1 MRAARRDRAY
11 APAWFGLADSL
22 VYDYVYFGGSYQDVH
37 ARVRAAAETALRLD
51 PKLSDAHL
59 AMGRVLGELEWDWAA
74 ADAEFKRTLELDP
87 NNVLALWCA
96 SEYALIGDRLD
107 EALKLIQ
114 NAAARDA
121 VGYGVYTGIGDVQ
134 VRRGR
139 LAEAGAAYPQATE
152 INATAARKPMWLGFP
167 LLARGG
173 TE

>member
-107 EALKLIQ
+107 EALMLIEK
-114 NAAARDA
+114 ATARDA

-134 VRRGR
+134 IRRGR
-139 LAEAGAAYPQATE
+139 LAEAEAAHRKAADL
-152 INATAARKPMWLGFP
+152 NATAPGTDIWPGFV
-167 LLARGG
+167 L
-173 TE
+173 